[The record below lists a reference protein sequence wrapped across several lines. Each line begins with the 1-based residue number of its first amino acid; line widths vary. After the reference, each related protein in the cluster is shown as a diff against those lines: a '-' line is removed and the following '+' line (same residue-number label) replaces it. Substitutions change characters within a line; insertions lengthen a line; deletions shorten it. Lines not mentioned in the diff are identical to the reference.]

1 MLRILFNELWLFLG
15 STAGVRKNYSHK
27 GRCLK
32 IYFSWKITTT
42 KKEKKRTLRFKTLSE
57 KKTRAFVIGNTSI
70 NSTSVIH

>member
-42 KKEKKRTLRFKTLSE
+42 KKIKEKKRTLRFKTLSE
-57 KKTRAFVIGNTSI
+57 KKKQEHLSWEILLLIACL
-70 NSTSVIH
+70 

>member
-42 KKEKKRTLRFKTLSE
+42 KK
-57 KKTRAFVIGNTSI
+57 
-70 NSTSVIH
+70 

>member
-42 KKEKKRTLRFKTLSE
+42 KKEK
-57 KKTRAFVIGNTSI
+57 NTQ
-70 NSTSVIH
+70 V

>member
-42 KKEKKRTLRFKTLSE
+42 KNKRKEHSGLKHCQRKKNK
-57 KKTRAFVIGNTSI
+57 SI
-70 NSTSVIH
+70 CHGKYFY